1 MNKTII
7 RLLNILLAILLSSC
21 TIGNKVVSNKK
32 PDPIK
37 IIFETDIGND
47 VDDAL
52 ALDMLYKYIDSNK
65 IDLLGIMINKE
76 GEYPVNFIDI
86 MNTWYGYPDIP
97 IGIVRDGTNSE
108 HDATNYAKCVALLE
122 NNISE
127 PTFNSS
133 NVDYSNVP
141 NAHELYREILSEQP
155 DGSVVIVSVGFSTN
169 LVCLLD
175 ITADEF
181 STLNGKELVAKKVKY
196 LSNMAGCF
204 NDPDM
209 HEYNVVKDIAAAQK
223 VFEEWPTN
231 IITSPF

>member
-76 GEYPVNFIDI
+76 REDSVNFIDL
-86 MNTWYGYPDIP
+86 MTTWYGYRDNV
-97 IGIVRDGTNSE
+97 IGIVSSSNNS
-108 HDATNYAKCVALLE
+108 DYDSPN
-122 NNISE
+122 
-127 PTFNSS
+127 NSS
-133 NVDYSNVP
+133 
-141 NAHELYREILSEQP
+141 
-155 DGSVVIVSVGFSTN
+155 GFN
-169 LVCLLD
+169 L
-175 ITADEF
+175 IT
-181 STLNGKELVAKKVKY
+181 
-196 LSNMAGCF
+196 
-204 NDPDM
+204 
-209 HEYNVVKDIAAAQK
+209 
-223 VFEEWPTN
+223 
-231 IITSPF
+231 